1 MLTKEF
7 NFDLPE
13 ELIAQSP
20 SEKRG
25 GDRLL
30 ILDKQSG
37 KLEDRLFTELP
48 EILPKNAL
56 MVFNN
61 SKVRHARI
69 YAKSKANAVCEFL
82 MINPMKDS
90 DGSLWQVM
98 AKKAKRQKPGKT
110 FLFEDGTEAEIIES
124 EIPLESEF
132 RCMKFNRVIDDEWL
146 DKYGHMPLPPY
157 IHRKDTQE
165 DADRYQT
172 VYAEIYGSIAAPT
185 AGLHFTQEVLSKIRD
200 KGIDIEY
207 VTLHV
212 GLGTFLPVRAE
223 KIEDHKMHTEHFFIS
238 EKTAQAVE
246 KAKKEGRPIIAVG
259 TTTVRTLE
267 SAWDEKRKEL
277 KRGNQSTDIFIY
289 PSYKFKLIDKLFT
302 NFHTPESSLVML
314 VSALAGKENI
324 FKAYRHAVEEKYK
337 FFSYGDAMLI
347 L

>member
-1 MLTKEF
+1 
-7 NFDLPE
+7 
-13 ELIAQSP
+13 
-20 SEKRG
+20 
-25 GDRLL
+25 
-30 ILDKQSG
+30 
-37 KLEDRLFTELP
+37 
-48 EILPKNAL
+48 
-56 MVFNN
+56 
-61 SKVRHARI
+61 
-69 YAKSKANAVCEFL
+69 
-82 MINPMKDS
+82 MKDS